1 MAGENS
7 LGYSSSGTHL
17 VRFLREIPEFS
28 GAMSVQQGGRSV
40 FNNPLSWL
48 KQLSRLQEL
57 AGIGDKEALLIA
69 RDHLTGKAEKWY
81 DRSCSNVK
89 TWSEFTT
96 RFKEKFCSGH
106 EDYWWAEIA
115 NTKQGSDEDVEDVDI
130 KLRELFSLVGV
141 TDEKLKIRSFMDAI
155 NPAVAWEVERSED
168 MTKLTKMEDVV
179 NAAVR
184 AEGVIKK
191 YRSKGVAIVGPPVV
205 RQNQEVL
212 DYDSNTFGDNRSV
225 KSSST
230 MDDLLKEFRDLKI
243 SIVKTVNGSAS
254 NNSPRKFTCF
264 YCKKEGH
271 RKMDCPEFL
280 KSKQDKEIS
289 PVTGSNAIPLNSR
302 PISYIDS
309 IPSVE
314 VYATNGASTSTTNHG
329 GKRRRGDNPTLPANE
344 DTTMR
349 EPTAGPSGTVYGQ
362 VQPQGSYGV
371 PINPPNNGPPGV
383 FYGVPGGGT
392 PLPGPN
398 PSGVPT
404 KPASEQQMASKK
416 KRVRKPVR
424 YLPITIRK
432 QDIWNTLARADAGLT
447 VSEWLAI
454 DKQAARELVDGLR
467 TLRSRK
473 KKITQDNQNRQ
484 TISAAHE
491 GRSARGT
498 KRNVQLINTVTNPY
512 GSTVDTTHDSSSTG
526 NSNDIYGVD
535 NSGTNYANDSDE
547 SDSWMDSGY
556 TTDSDAPEN
565 ESDDGSTESL
575 VTEATDET
583 SKYSTVDY
591 PYNLQHM
598 RMSAPLKAPVAVNGI
613 VFECTFDSGASV
625 SVMNEGLARKLG
637 CRIYPIN
644 T

>member
-289 PVTGSNAIPLNSR
+289 PVTGSNAIPLNSVPSSQTNPLQANNHQR

-314 VYATNGASTSTTNHG
+314 VYATNGAS
-329 GKRRRGDNPTLPANE
+329 
-344 DTTMR
+344 
-349 EPTAGPSGTVYGQ
+349 
-362 VQPQGSYGV
+362 SYGV

-491 GRSARGT
+491 G
-498 KRNVQLINTVTNPY
+498 
-512 GSTVDTTHDSSSTG
+512 
-526 NSNDIYGVD
+526 
-535 NSGTNYANDSDE
+535 

>member
-289 PVTGSNAIPLNSR
+289 PVTGSNAIPLNSVKEAGPR
-302 PISYIDS
+302 RSLQVKQILYKRTTTRDLLVTLIQYPPSKFTLLMELVPLPQIMVVNVDEVITQHFQPMKTQPCENQLQDPVEQYMVKFSLKALMVFLS
-309 IPSVE
+309 ILRIMALLVFSMVFL
-314 VYATNGASTSTTNHG
+314 VVALLFLALILLAFQRNLRQSN
-329 GKRRRGDNPTLPANE
+329 KWRRRRSVYVNQC
-344 DTTMR
+344 DT
-349 EPTAGPSGTVYGQ
+349 YQ
-362 VQPQGSYGV
+362 
-371 PINPPNNGPPGV
+371 
-383 FYGVPGGGT
+383 
-392 PLPGPN
+392 
-398 PSGVPT
+398 
-404 KPASEQQMASKK
+404 
-416 KRVRKPVR
+416 
-424 YLPITIRK
+424 
-432 QDIWNTLARADAGLT
+432 
-447 VSEWLAI
+447 
-454 DKQAARELVDGLR
+454 
-467 TLRSRK
+467 
-473 KKITQDNQNRQ
+473 
-484 TISAAHE
+484 
-491 GRSARGT
+491 
-498 KRNVQLINTVTNPY
+498 
-512 GSTVDTTHDSSSTG
+512 
-526 NSNDIYGVD
+526 
-535 NSGTNYANDSDE
+535 
-547 SDSWMDSGY
+547 
-556 TTDSDAPEN
+556 
-565 ESDDGSTESL
+565 
-575 VTEATDET
+575 
-583 SKYSTVDY
+583 
-591 PYNLQHM
+591 
-598 RMSAPLKAPVAVNGI
+598 
-613 VFECTFDSGASV
+613 
-625 SVMNEGLARKLG
+625 
-637 CRIYPIN
+637 
-644 T
+644 